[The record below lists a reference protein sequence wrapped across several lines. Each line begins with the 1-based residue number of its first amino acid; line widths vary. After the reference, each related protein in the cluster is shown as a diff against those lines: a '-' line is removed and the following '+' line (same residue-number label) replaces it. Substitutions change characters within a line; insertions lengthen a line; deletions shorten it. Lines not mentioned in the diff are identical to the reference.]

1 MSPVGGGFAVAI
13 ATLMIE
19 RYVATDSAGFGPHLH
34 LFVDLAKSVQLNGRR
49 AIEDGRIRQQIARNY
64 AMRAGLDSI
73 NVRARLMMQAGMM
86 PGPEGSLNKL
96 VAVRSRQKL
105 SELAIDLQG
114 SDGFLFDEHASQ
126 KEDWASIGGLFVH
139 VDITD
144 EQSVLDGYAK
154 ARAAHGQERVCVH
167 CAMTSR
173 RGKTL
178 AYDKET
184 GTFRRTPTEDY
195 AYGVAGILTASY
207 RIGSIAAEGMANLP
221 EMDDGERGAIIFTA
235 SVAAQDAQI
244 GQVIYGSAKA
254 GVNGLVLPMARDL
267 MDLGIRVNSIMPGV
281 FGTPLLGNMNPKV
294 KESLEAS
301 VPFPKRLG
309 KAEEYASLAME
320 MVRNTYF
327 NGQAVRLDG
336 AIRMAPR

>member
-1 MSPVGGGFAVAI
+1 MKIESTTAAVVTGGASGLGRATAEALAAAGVKVAI
-13 ATLMIE
+13 FDINQALGE
-19 RYVATDSAGFGPHLH
+19 EVAA
-34 LFVDLAKSVQLNGRR
+34 A
-49 AIEDGRIRQQIARNY
+49 
-64 AMRAGLDSI
+64 
-73 NVRARLMMQAGMM
+73 
-86 PGPEGSLNKL
+86 
-96 VAVRSRQKL
+96 
-105 SELAIDLQG
+105 
-114 SDGFLFDEHASQ
+114 
-126 KEDWASIGGLFVH
+126 IGGLFVR

-154 ARAAHGQERVCVH
+154 ARAAHGQERICVH
-167 CAMTSR
+167 CAMTSK

-178 AYDKET
+178 AFDKET

-207 RIGSIAAEGMANLP
+207 RIASIAAEGMAALP
-221 EMDDGERGAIIFTA
+221 ELDDGERGAIILTA

-267 MDLGIRVNSIMPGV
+267 MDIGIRVNSIMPGV
-281 FGTPLLGNMNPKV
+281 FETPLLMGMNQKV
-294 KESLEAS
+294 KDSLSAS

-309 KAEEYASLAME
+309 KAAEFASLSME
-320 MVRNTYF
+320 IIRNTYL
-327 NGQAVRLDG
+327 NGQTIRLDG

>member
-1 MSPVGGGFAVAI
+1 MKFDSTTSAVVTGGASGLGRATAEALAAAGVKVTIFDINDALGEEVAG
-13 ATLMIE
+13 A
-19 RYVATDSAGFGPHLH
+19 
-34 LFVDLAKSVQLNGRR
+34 
-49 AIEDGRIRQQIARNY
+49 
-64 AMRAGLDSI
+64 
-73 NVRARLMMQAGMM
+73 
-86 PGPEGSLNKL
+86 
-96 VAVRSRQKL
+96 
-105 SELAIDLQG
+105 
-114 SDGFLFDEHASQ
+114 
-126 KEDWASIGGLFVH
+126 IGGLFVH

-144 EQSVLDGYAK
+144 EQSVLGGYAK
-154 ARAAHGQERVCVH
+154 ARAAHGQERICVH

-178 AYDKET
+178 AYDKEK
-184 GTFRRTPTEDY
+184 GGYRRTPTEDY
-195 AYGVAGILTASY
+195 AFGVEGILTASY
-207 RIGSIAAEGMANLP
+207 RVASIAAEGMATLP
-221 EMDDGERGAIIFTA
+221 ELEDGERGAIILTA
-235 SVAAQDAQI
+235 SVAAQDGQI

-267 MDLGIRVNSIMPGV
+267 MDLGIRVNAIMPGV
-281 FGTPLLGNMNPKV
+281 FGTPLLNNMNPKV

-320 MVRNTYF
+320 MIRNTYF

>member
-1 MSPVGGGFAVAI
+1 MKFDASTAAVVTGGASGLGRATAEALAAAGVKVTIFDINDALGEEVA
-13 ATLMIE
+13 
-19 RYVATDSAGFGPHLH
+19 R
-34 LFVDLAKSVQLNGRR
+34 
-49 AIEDGRIRQQIARNY
+49 
-64 AMRAGLDSI
+64 
-73 NVRARLMMQAGMM
+73 
-86 PGPEGSLNKL
+86 
-96 VAVRSRQKL
+96 
-105 SELAIDLQG
+105 
-114 SDGFLFDEHASQ
+114 
-126 KEDWASIGGLFVH
+126 SIGGLFVH

-154 ARAAHGQERVCVH
+154 ARAAHGQERICVH

-178 AYDKET
+178 AFDKAT
-184 GTFRRTPTEDY
+184 GSYRRTPTADY
-195 AYGVAGILTASY
+195 AFGVEGILTASY
-207 RIGSIAAEGMANLP
+207 RVASISAEGMATLP
-221 EMDDGERGAIIFTA
+221 EMEDGERGAIVLTA
-235 SVAAQDAQI
+235 SVAAQDGQI

-281 FGTPLLGNMNPKV
+281 FGTPLLNNMNPKV

-320 MVRNTYF
+320 MIRNTYF

>member
-1 MSPVGGGFAVAI
+1 MKIDSTVSAVVTGGASGLGRATAEALAASGVKVAI
-13 ATLMIE
+13 FDINDALGE
-19 RYVATDSAGFGPHLH
+19 EVA
-34 LFVDLAKSVQLNGRR
+34 
-49 AIEDGRIRQQIARNY
+49 
-64 AMRAGLDSI
+64 
-73 NVRARLMMQAGMM
+73 
-86 PGPEGSLNKL
+86 
-96 VAVRSRQKL
+96 
-105 SELAIDLQG
+105 
-114 SDGFLFDEHASQ
+114 
-126 KEDWASIGGLFVH
+126 ASIGGLFVH

-178 AYDKET
+178 AYDKEI
-184 GTFRRTPTEDY
+184 GGYRRTPTADY
-195 AYGVAGILTASY
+195 AFGVEGILTASY
-207 RIGSIAAEGMANLP
+207 RVASISAEGMATLP
-221 EMDDGERGAIIFTA
+221 EMEDGERGAIVLTA
-235 SVAAQDAQI
+235 SVAAQDGQI

-281 FGTPLLGNMNPKV
+281 FGTPLLNNMNPKV

>member
-1 MSPVGGGFAVAI
+1 MKIDSTISAVVTGGASGLGRATAEALAASGVKVAI
-13 ATLMIE
+13 FDINDALGE
-19 RYVATDSAGFGPHLH
+19 DVA
-34 LFVDLAKSVQLNGRR
+34 
-49 AIEDGRIRQQIARNY
+49 
-64 AMRAGLDSI
+64 
-73 NVRARLMMQAGMM
+73 
-86 PGPEGSLNKL
+86 
-96 VAVRSRQKL
+96 
-105 SELAIDLQG
+105 
-114 SDGFLFDEHASQ
+114 
-126 KEDWASIGGLFVH
+126 ASIGGLFVH

-178 AYDKET
+178 AYDKES
-184 GTFRRTPTEDY
+184 GGYRRTPTADY
-195 AYGVAGILTASY
+195 AFGVEGILTASY
-207 RIGSIAAEGMANLP
+207 RVASIAAEGMANLP
-221 EMDDGERGAIIFTA
+221 ELEDGERGAIVLTA
-235 SVAAQDAQI
+235 SVAAQDGQI

-281 FGTPLLGNMNPKV
+281 FGTPLLNNMNPKV

-320 MVRNTYF
+320 MIRNTYF

>member
-1 MSPVGGGFAVAI
+1 MKLDSNTAAVVTGGASGLGRATAEALAAAGVKVAI
-13 ATLMIE
+13 FDINDALGE
-19 RYVATDSAGFGPHLH
+19 EVA
-34 LFVDLAKSVQLNGRR
+34 Q
-49 AIEDGRIRQQIARNY
+49 
-64 AMRAGLDSI
+64 
-73 NVRARLMMQAGMM
+73 
-86 PGPEGSLNKL
+86 
-96 VAVRSRQKL
+96 
-105 SELAIDLQG
+105 
-114 SDGFLFDEHASQ
+114 
-126 KEDWASIGGLFVH
+126 SIGGLFVH

-144 EQSVLDGYAK
+144 EQSVLDGFAK
-154 ARAAHGQERVCVH
+154 ARAAHGQERVAVH

-184 GTFRRTPTEDY
+184 GSFRRTPTEDY
-195 AYGVAGILTASY
+195 EYGLAGILTASY
-207 RIGSIAAEGMANLP
+207 RIGSIAAEGMATLP
-221 EMDDGERGAIIFTA
+221 ELEDGERGAIIFTA

>member
-1 MSPVGGGFAVAI
+1 MKFDSTTSAVVTGGASGLGRATAEALAAAGVKVTVFDINDPLGEEVAG
-13 ATLMIE
+13 A
-19 RYVATDSAGFGPHLH
+19 
-34 LFVDLAKSVQLNGRR
+34 
-49 AIEDGRIRQQIARNY
+49 
-64 AMRAGLDSI
+64 
-73 NVRARLMMQAGMM
+73 
-86 PGPEGSLNKL
+86 
-96 VAVRSRQKL
+96 
-105 SELAIDLQG
+105 
-114 SDGFLFDEHASQ
+114 
-126 KEDWASIGGLFVH
+126 IGGLFVH

-154 ARAAHGQERVCVH
+154 ARAAHGQERICVH

-178 AYDKET
+178 AYDKEK
-184 GTFRRTPTEDY
+184 GGYRRTPTADY
-195 AYGVAGILTASY
+195 AFGVEGILTASY
-207 RIGSIAAEGMANLP
+207 RVASIAAEGMATLP
-221 EMDDGERGAIIFTA
+221 EMEDGERGAIVLTA
-235 SVAAQDAQI
+235 SVAAQDGQI

-281 FGTPLLGNMNPKV
+281 FKTPLVAGLPEPVLASLG
-294 KESLEAS
+294 AS

-320 MVRNTYF
+320 MIRNTYF

>member
-1 MSPVGGGFAVAI
+1 MKFDSTTSAVVSGGASGLGRATAEALAAAGVKVTIFDINDALGEEVAG
-13 ATLMIE
+13 A
-19 RYVATDSAGFGPHLH
+19 
-34 LFVDLAKSVQLNGRR
+34 
-49 AIEDGRIRQQIARNY
+49 
-64 AMRAGLDSI
+64 
-73 NVRARLMMQAGMM
+73 
-86 PGPEGSLNKL
+86 
-96 VAVRSRQKL
+96 
-105 SELAIDLQG
+105 
-114 SDGFLFDEHASQ
+114 
-126 KEDWASIGGLFVH
+126 IGGLFVH

-154 ARAAHGQERVCVH
+154 ARAAHGQERICVH

-178 AYDKET
+178 AYDKEK
-184 GTFRRTPTEDY
+184 GGYRRTPTADY
-195 AYGVAGILTASY
+195 AFGVEGILTASY
-207 RIGSIAAEGMANLP
+207 RVASIAAEGMATLP
-221 EMDDGERGAIIFTA
+221 ELEDGERGAIVLTA
-235 SVAAQDAQI
+235 SVAAQDGQI

-281 FGTPLLGNMNPKV
+281 FGTPLLNNMNPKV

-320 MVRNTYF
+320 MIRNSYF

>member
-1 MSPVGGGFAVAI
+1 MKIDSTISAVVTGGASGLGRATAEALAASGVKVAI
-13 ATLMIE
+13 FDINDALGE
-19 RYVATDSAGFGPHLH
+19 EVA
-34 LFVDLAKSVQLNGRR
+34 
-49 AIEDGRIRQQIARNY
+49 
-64 AMRAGLDSI
+64 
-73 NVRARLMMQAGMM
+73 
-86 PGPEGSLNKL
+86 
-96 VAVRSRQKL
+96 
-105 SELAIDLQG
+105 
-114 SDGFLFDEHASQ
+114 
-126 KEDWASIGGLFVH
+126 ASIGGLFVH

-178 AYDKET
+178 AYDKES
-184 GTFRRTPTEDY
+184 GGYRRTPTADY
-195 AYGVAGILTASY
+195 AFGVEGILTASY
-207 RIGSIAAEGMANLP
+207 RVASISAEGMASLP
-221 EMDDGERGAIIFTA
+221 EMEDGERGAIVLTA
-235 SVAAQDAQI
+235 SVAAQDGQI

-281 FGTPLLGNMNPKV
+281 FGTPLLNNMNPKV

>member
-1 MSPVGGGFAVAI
+1 MNIDNSISAVVTGGASGLGRATAEALAAQGVKVTIFDINEALGEEVA
-13 ATLMIE
+13 
-19 RYVATDSAGFGPHLH
+19 
-34 LFVDLAKSVQLNGRR
+34 
-49 AIEDGRIRQQIARNY
+49 
-64 AMRAGLDSI
+64 
-73 NVRARLMMQAGMM
+73 
-86 PGPEGSLNKL
+86 
-96 VAVRSRQKL
+96 
-105 SELAIDLQG
+105 
-114 SDGFLFDEHASQ
+114 
-126 KEDWASIGGLFVH
+126 ASIGGIFCR

-154 ARAAHGQERVCVH
+154 ARAANGQERVCVH

-178 AYDKET
+178 SFDKET
-184 GTFRRTPTEDY
+184 GGFRRTSTEDY

-207 RIGSIAAEGMANLP
+207 RIGSIAAEGMATLDGL
-221 EMDDGERGAIIFTA
+221 DDGERGVIIFTA

-281 FGTPLLGNMNPKV
+281 FETPLLGNMNPKV

-309 KAEEYASLAME
+309 RADEYASLACE
-320 MVRNTYF
+320 MVRNGYF